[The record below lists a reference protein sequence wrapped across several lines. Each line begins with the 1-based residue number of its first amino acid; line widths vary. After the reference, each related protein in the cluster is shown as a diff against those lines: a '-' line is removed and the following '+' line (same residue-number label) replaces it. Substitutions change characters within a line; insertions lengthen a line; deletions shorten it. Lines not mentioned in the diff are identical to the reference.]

1 MYCPNCQYGYLDAVM
16 VCADCGAALVPELP
30 PDQVPESVEFVTV
43 MEITG
48 DPALLAFAESVLD
61 DAGIVFRCRRVS
73 PVAALLSELQ
83 GPVEVQVERDR
94 AEEAT
99 ELLAEIKNIEP
110 GDITKDSV

>member
-1 MYCPNCQYGYLDAVM
+1 MYCPNCRYDYLDGVT

-30 PDQVPESVEFVTV
+30 PDQVPEPVEFVTV